1 MNTQNQKLTDE
12 NKLLWSELVKNRE
25 KYEKKMEKM
34 MIFLCSIVQNPEL
47 HGALE
52 ASQLKKA
59 LPSSETYQQ
68 PDKNELLQKLEQFDF
83 PKNDGD
89 ANKQKPMN
97 GMSGELATST
107 PLGLRRRPL
116 VKQEYVP
123 EQNVRSKRTSNK
135 RPLPQ
140 GSLDEKIPKETPNKQ
155 IKTEASGFTMPLP
168 PFNSRQVVNQLDTDM
183 ELPLHPSLSRI
194 MSLNDQN
201 DSSFMGATSIN
212 AKKCNG
218 NENDIFSS
226 PKPFMNGNKEDD
238 VSNMY
243 QDFLQNGF
251 KLDKDESFAAEE
263 SSTFNSNLF
272 PDNNFNFPFGEDANL
287 SLKHQNSAKFL

>member
-1 MNTQNQKLTDE
+1 
-12 NKLLWSELVKNRE
+12 
-25 KYEKKMEKM
+25 MEKM

-59 LPSSETYQQ
+59 LPSSGNNFPFELQAKGKIETYQQ

-89 ANKQKPMN
+89 ANKQKPMS
-97 GMSGELATST
+97 GMNGELATST

-140 GSLDEKIPKETPNKQ
+140 GSLDEKIPKGN
-155 IKTEASGFTMPLP
+155 
-168 PFNSRQVVNQLDTDM
+168 
-183 ELPLHPSLSRI
+183 
-194 MSLNDQN
+194 LN
-201 DSSFMGATSIN
+201 F
-212 AKKCNG
+212 CN
-218 NENDIFSS
+218 NLLIF
-226 PKPFMNGNKEDD
+226 
-238 VSNMY
+238 V
-243 QDFLQNGF
+243 
-251 KLDKDESFAAEE
+251 
-263 SSTFNSNLF
+263 
-272 PDNNFNFPFGEDANL
+272 
-287 SLKHQNSAKFL
+287 